1 MNEEKN
7 QLSLHENS
15 ICVTDDGIEKR
26 EFGEQKNVINAFQ
39 NLTAL
44 SNRRS
49 KGQNLPPS
57 FKLNWSIDRI
67 TLVGFFK

>member
-1 MNEEKN
+1 MMELK
-7 QLSLHENS
+7 
-15 ICVTDDGIEKR
+15 KR

-67 TLVGFFK
+67 TLVGFLNEFSFETTFVTEDGEIYP